1 MLQPKTFMNN
11 YNQFGVFQS
20 DDSLDQTII
29 EWFGA
34 HIGISFVS
42 DIIW

>member
-1 MLQPKTFMNN
+1 MLLSKTFVNN
-11 YNQFGVFQS
+11 SYQFGVFQS

-29 EWFGA
+29 EWFGV
-34 HIGISFVS
+34 HMGISFVS